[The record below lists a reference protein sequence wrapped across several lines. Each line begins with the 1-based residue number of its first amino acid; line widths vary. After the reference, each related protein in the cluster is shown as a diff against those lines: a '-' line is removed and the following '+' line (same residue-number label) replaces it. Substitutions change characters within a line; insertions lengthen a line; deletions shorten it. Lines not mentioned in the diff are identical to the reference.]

1 MPATSAGMTILFTRF
16 RDHPLI
22 LRLNQDRRGCD
33 SWQEREAGPAMG
45 GWLLAA
51 SVVAV
56 YLIGMDGNVYAQSR
70 KPTAQEVAAIR
81 GCATK
86 YQDDLDAGEENCL
99 FKLVADPCA
108 GPPGSKDGATVADCY
123 DIESKIWDDL
133 LNANY
138 QALRGELDAD
148 QTAKAKAMQRAW
160 ISYRDTTCGFYGDKI
175 RGSMSLAMHAAC
187 VDRETAR
194 RAMLLAFFSRL

>member
-1 MPATSAGMTILFTRF
+1 MGRWLFAASMLAVCSF
-16 RDHPLI
+16 V
-22 LRLNQDRRGCD
+22 
-33 SWQEREAGPAMG
+33 MG
-45 GWLLAA
+45 GNAH
-51 SVVAV
+51 
-56 YLIGMDGNVYAQSR
+56 AQSR

-108 GPPGSKDGATVADCY
+108 GPAGSKDGATVADCY
-123 DIESKIWDDL
+123 DIESQIWDDL

-138 QALRGELDAD
+138 QTLLGELDAD

-160 ISYRDTTCGFYGDKI
+160 ISYRDTTCGFYDDKI
-175 RGSMSLAMHAAC
+175 QGSMSLAMHAAC